1 MSSRHLSGETYDCW
15 NGDEMK
21 KESDAIL
28 LRMFISESD
37 KYEGK
42 PLSKYLIKLF
52 KQEGLAGATAL
63 RGISDFGK
71 TSKLHTTSILR
82 LSNDLPIVIEVV
94 DRKENIERVK
104 PKLGEI
110 IEEGLIT
117 EEEVKIVF
125 YQGKESSKSSSIS
138 FQS

>member
-1 MSSRHLSGETYDCW
+1 
-15 NGDEMK
+15 
-21 KESDAIL
+21 
-28 LRMFISESD
+28 MFIRESD

-42 PLSKYLIKLF
+42 PLSKYLIEFF

-63 RGISDFGK
+63 RGISGFGK
-71 TSKLHTTSILR
+71 TSKLHTISILR
-82 LSNDLPIVIEVV
+82 LYDDQPIVIEVV

-104 PKLGEI
+104 PKFGDI

-125 YQGKESSKSSSIS
+125 YQSEESSKS
-138 FQS
+138 

>member
-1 MSSRHLSGETYDCW
+1 
-15 NGDEMK
+15 MK

-28 LRMFISESD
+28 LRIFIGEGS
-37 KYEGK
+37 KYKGK
-42 PLSKYLIKLF
+42 LLSKYLVEFF
-52 KQEGLAGATAL
+52 KQEGLAGATVI
-63 RGISDFGK
+63 RGIGGFGK

-82 LSNDLPIVIEVV
+82 LSDDLPVVVEVV

-104 PKLGEI
+104 PQLGEI

-125 YQGKESSKSSSIS
+125 YEGKNSSEN
-138 FQS
+138 

>member
-1 MSSRHLSGETYDCW
+1 MSSRHLSGKTYDCW
-15 NGDEMK
+15 NGGEMK

-28 LRMFISESD
+28 LRILISESD

-42 PLSKYLIKLF
+42 PLSKYLIEFF

-63 RGISDFGK
+63 RGISGFGK
-71 TSKLHTTSILR
+71 TSQLHITSILR
-82 LSNDLPIVIEVV
+82 LSDDLPIVIEVV
-94 DRKENIERVK
+94 DRKEIIERVK

-125 YQGKESSKSSSIS
+125 YESKKSSKN
-138 FQS
+138 

>member
-1 MSSRHLSGETYDCW
+1 
-15 NGDEMK
+15 MK

>member
-1 MSSRHLSGETYDCW
+1 MPSRHLSGETYNCW

-28 LRMFISESD
+28 LRIFISESD

-42 PLSKYLIKLF
+42 PLSKYLIEFF

-63 RGISDFGK
+63 RGISGFGK

-82 LSNDLPIVIEVV
+82 LSDDLPIVIEVV

-104 PKLGEI
+104 PRLGEI

-125 YQGKESSKSSSIS
+125 YQGKGDSG
-138 FQS
+138 

>member
-1 MSSRHLSGETYDCW
+1 
-15 NGDEMK
+15 MK

-28 LRMFISESD
+28 LRIFISESD
-37 KYEGK
+37 KFEGK
-42 PLSKYLIKLF
+42 PLSKYLIEFF

-63 RGISDFGK
+63 RGINGFGK
-71 TSKLHTTSILR
+71 TSQLHTTSILR
-82 LSNDLPIVIEVV
+82 LSDDLPIVIEVV

-117 EEEVKIVF
+117 EEEVKIVST
-125 YQGKESSKSSSIS
+125 KEKVIQVEQNPV
-138 FQS
+138 FLYLFF

>member
-1 MSSRHLSGETYDCW
+1 MSSRHLSWKTYDCW

-28 LRMFISESD
+28 LRIFISESD

-42 PLSKYLIKLF
+42 PLSKYLIEFF

-63 RGISDFGK
+63 RGISGFGK

-82 LSNDLPIVIEVV
+82 LSDDLPIVIEVV

-104 PKLGEI
+104 HRLSEI

-117 EEEVKIVF
+117 EEEVKIIF
-125 YQGKESSKSSSIS
+125 YQGKETS
-138 FQS
+138 

>member
-1 MSSRHLSGETYDCW
+1 MSSRHLPGKTYDCW

-28 LRMFISESD
+28 LRIFISESD

-42 PLSKYLIKLF
+42 PLSKYLIEFF

-63 RGISDFGK
+63 RGISGFGK

-82 LSNDLPIVIEVV
+82 LSDDLPIVIEVV

-104 PKLGEI
+104 PRLGEI

-117 EEEVKIVF
+117 EEEVKIVSH
-125 YQGKESSKSSSIS
+125 QGKGDSG
-138 FQS
+138 

>member
-1 MSSRHLSGETYDCW
+1 
-15 NGDEMK
+15 MK

-28 LRMFISESD
+28 LRIFIGESD
-37 KYEGK
+37 KFEGK
-42 PLSKYLIKLF
+42 PLSKYLVEFF
-52 KQEGLAGATAL
+52 KQEGLAGATVI
-63 RGISDFGK
+63 RGIAGFGK

-82 LSNDLPIVIEVV
+82 LSDDLPIVVEVV

-104 PKLGEI
+104 PQLGEI

-125 YQGKESSKSSSIS
+125 YENKKSSEN
-138 FQS
+138 